1 MEVTF
6 TFLCDYADNSGGKL
20 TAVGI
25 GIDTVYAAS
34 VPVTHRSFY
43 AVIALRFTSVEVGTK
58 QIALRLV
65 DADGHDIVP
74 GIDQALNVPDPMPG
88 YTYRTQRIVVGLG
101 NVRFE
106 KFGDYAVVFLVN
118 GQEASRTPLKLA
130 LPPQSP
136 TTS

>member
-25 GIDTVYAAS
+25 GIDTIYAAS

-43 AVIALRFTSVEVGTK
+43 AVIALRFTSVEAGTK

-88 YTYRTQRIVVGLG
+88 YTYRTQRIVIGLG

-130 LPPQSP
+130 VPPQNP

>member
-136 TTS
+136 TT

>member
-88 YTYRTQRIVVGLG
+88 YTYRTQRIVIGLG

>member
-1 MEVTF
+1 LEVTF

-25 GIDTVYAAS
+25 GIDTIYAAS

-43 AVIALRFTSVEVGTK
+43 AVIALRFTSVETGTK

-65 DADGHDIVP
+65 DADGHDIVS
-74 GIDQALNVPDPMPG
+74 GIDQALNVPDPTPG
-88 YTYRTQRIVVGLG
+88 YTYRTQRIVIGLG

-118 GQEASRTPLKLA
+118 GQEASRTPLKLS
-130 LPPQSP
+130 LPPQNP